1 MDWVVSSVGTSGIVS
16 FMTFKESPY
25 DTPPSVAH
33 FDQIGVRGHII
44 LLEGIKTG
52 TAKVTILCS
61 TFICYV
67 ICLKDVLQICTF
79 V

>member
-1 MDWVVSSVGTSGIVS
+1 MLFSGNQFTTLLGVELDWVVSSVGTSGIVS

-52 TAKVTILCS
+52 TAKVMTI
-61 TFICYV
+61 I
-67 ICLKDVLQICTF
+67 
-79 V
+79 